1 MDGPSLYPAQPI
13 LGVTPSKVFLCF
25 CLVLPQFRQWHHVLA
40 HIDNAPCIHNY
51 VITCMWAEPAPTRYL
66 HLHSRLLWN
75 KRCSNSIPNL
85 NWNQLCHNS
94 HFKAE
99 CSNPSLAQLL
109 QTVHKPIG
117 KDALLTYYFNFE
129 SVLATINNFFRLPST
144 SSEAKSNQPA
154 DPSFR
159 KKNKTKLNL
168 SAEPIIKLTQ
178 TNLQHQRC

>member
-1 MDGPSLYPAQPI
+1 MRPAYIIMSSRACEQSLHRQDTFTSTADFYGTNDVPI
-13 LGVTPSKVFLCF
+13 LSQAWTETSYATTAILK
-25 CLVLPQFRQWHHVLA
+25 Q
-40 HIDNAPCIHNY
+40 Y
-51 VITCMWAEPAPTRYL
+51 
-66 HLHSRLLWN
+66 
-75 KRCSNSIPNL
+75 
-85 NWNQLCHNS
+85 
-94 HFKAE
+94 
-99 CSNPSLAQLL
+99 SNPSLAQLL

-178 TNLQHQRC
+178 TTLQQQRC